1 MRKEIR
7 FLYAEYSGRINKL
20 GNYYCFLGRETGN
33 HGRRETTFNCTSFGV
48 PFELC
53 VLHICYYLLKN
64 LKNSIVD
71 H

>member
-20 GNYYCFLGRETGN
+20 GNHYCFLGRETGS
-33 HGRRETTFNCTSFGV
+33 HGRRETAFNYTSFGV
-48 PFELC
+48 AFELC
-53 VLHICYYLLKN
+53 VLRICYSLLKN